1 MRFKPHKPSLF
12 GETLASLTEEVIAAG
27 YPPYRAKQI
36 MEWIYKRRVDSWDA
50 MRNLPKNFRNWLDAN
65 FILYPSK
72 SLLNKRSDDVTQ
84 KFLLQLEDGS
94 LIETVLIR
102 PYKHGLN

>member
-1 MRFKPHKPSLF
+1 
-12 GETLASLTEEVIAAG
+12 
-27 YPPYRAKQI
+27 
-36 MEWIYKRRVDSWDA
+36 MEWIYKKRVDSWDA
-50 MRNLPKNFRNWLDAN
+50 MSNLPKNFLNWLDAN

-72 SLLNKRSDDVTQ
+72 SLLNKRSEDVTQ

-102 PYKHGLN
+102 APQTGVGQEKSRKTV